1 MLIILISKI
10 YTSPEQSLARSE
22 KAALVFCSSRN
33 TDRPHRSPHL
43 SGWALVTPL
52 LTFTYSEHRLLHIY
66 VELSRKRISDE
77 PLPSDLCF
85 RCFSALIV
93 YICDPTYSCSL
104 CRFWVPVCFCVL
116 RSLVCHLL
124 LFLLLQCKLW
134 CNICR
139 LLLCVSF
146 AVQRKAQN
154 VSHNG
159 HLIKLW

>member
-1 MLIILISKI
+1 MLFILISK
-10 YTSPEQSLARSE
+10 THTWPEQSFARSE
-22 KAALVFCSSRN
+22 TAALVFCSSRN
-33 TDRPHRSPHL
+33 TDRPHRSPPL
-43 SGWALVTPL
+43 SGWVLVTPL
-52 LTFTYSEHRLLHIY
+52 LTFSYSEHRLLHIC
-66 VELSRKRISDE
+66 VELSGKRISDE
-77 PLPSDLCF
+77 TLPSDLCF

-93 YICDPTYSCSL
+93 SICDPTYSCSL

-116 RSLVCHLL
+116 RSLCRLL

-134 CNICR
+134 CNICK
-139 LLLCVSF
+139 LLQCVSF